1 MKKILTVIGLLVFTL
16 AGCGKATEEK
26 EVKFSDVMNDKK
38 ETISYLVEN
47 SSDDS
52 AELGK
57 DSKITKFIVS
67 KDGKIA
73 VYSDYS
79 DEDSDSYEY
88 ATDVGK
94 MIKMDDDKKLDYIK
108 KMDKKSFNVEKDYKI
123 KETKDKI
130 ESVEDSLDNA
140 KKRAKEDDYDPERY
154 EIEGV
159 PEVEFYSKQ
168 LTNLTKELKKI
179 SNIKYKEPTFNK
191 LKINITTDGSGN
203 NTKSEF
209 INIGSQTFD
218 EDSKNGIYR
227 YSKESSKN
235 YGVNLSNVV
244 SPTEIYDKKIAGL
257 SNIDLIEE
265 DNDYDEPAYR
275 DYEYLITEVG
285 DKTQKFKLDQPDDKG
300 VKEK

>member
-1 MKKILTVIGLLVFTL
+1 MKKILTVIGLLVVTL

-108 KMDKKSFNVEKDYKI
+108 KN
-123 KETKDKI
+123 
-130 ESVEDSLDNA
+130 
-140 KKRAKEDDYDPERY
+140 R
-154 EIEGV
+154 
-159 PEVEFYSKQ
+159 
-168 LTNLTKELKKI
+168 
-179 SNIKYKEPTFNK
+179 
-191 LKINITTDGSGN
+191 
-203 NTKSEF
+203 
-209 INIGSQTFD
+209 
-218 EDSKNGIYR
+218 
-227 YSKESSKN
+227 
-235 YGVNLSNVV
+235 
-244 SPTEIYDKKIAGL
+244 
-257 SNIDLIEE
+257 
-265 DNDYDEPAYR
+265 
-275 DYEYLITEVG
+275 
-285 DKTQKFKLDQPDDKG
+285 
-300 VKEK
+300 